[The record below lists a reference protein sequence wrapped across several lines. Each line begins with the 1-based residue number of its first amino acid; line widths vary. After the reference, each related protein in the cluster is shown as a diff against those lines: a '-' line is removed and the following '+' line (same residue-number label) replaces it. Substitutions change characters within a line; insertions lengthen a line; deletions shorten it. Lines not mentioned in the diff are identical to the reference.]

1 MLASLLKN
9 DVAFQSENVFCF
21 DNESFRY
28 LVDLQNGIDFSD
40 LEKSEYEKSW
50 STSVTQLNHFI
61 NHIQTNLTAYC
72 MNDNLQSAKHAQR
85 EIVRMIRPILETMRN
100 ILRNRV
106 IHTMSQS
113 NGSFELH
120 PKAVSHPSSIC
131 NLCMPYPLKVDKF
144 WVAQNIL
151 HEIGNTCNFCQCSL
165 DQHHPIDYV
174 LEYEFLN
181 KTSTDD
187 QTEMNDLLHRLCEA
201 SVDFA
206 YFLTNSEISSKTDP
220 FFLGLVQMMIEEKY
234 LCNNQKPNDFNLKLV
249 DYLRELQEE
258 HDDLMKSI
266 MDNQKESELSDI
278 YQLINTIRE
287 YPMVRE
293 QMAAIKE
300 GQKMIWKQ
308 YEVEML
314 ENSNNTFSVSTRL

>member
-1 MLASLLKN
+1 
-9 DVAFQSENVFCF
+9 
-21 DNESFRY
+21 
-28 LVDLQNGIDFSD
+28 
-40 LEKSEYEKSW
+40 
-50 STSVTQLNHFI
+50 
-61 NHIQTNLTAYC
+61 
-72 MNDNLQSAKHAQR
+72 
-85 EIVRMIRPILETMRN
+85 
-100 ILRNRV
+100 
-106 IHTMSQS
+106 
-113 NGSFELH
+113 
-120 PKAVSHPSSIC
+120 
-131 NLCMPYPLKVDKF
+131 
-144 WVAQNIL
+144 
-151 HEIGNTCNFCQCSL
+151 
-165 DQHHPIDYV
+165 

-308 YEVEML
+308 YEVEVL